1 MTITD
6 PRGGVELTLSA
17 RGAGYAAIQQCL
29 ELQAEIAPLGRV
41 EKFFGASPL
50 AQNARSWYLGA
61 LGEIVVAEK
70 LERLGEG
77 WRVINAVPV
86 GAAGSDIDHV
96 VVGPAGVFTIN
107 TKAHANKK
115 VWAAGRALRING
127 FKQHYIRNSQHEAAR
142 ASKLL
147 TTAVGREI
155 VVTPLIVMV
164 GISELNYGL
173 RRPAV
178 DVVTS
183 RGIVRNLRRR
193 PRILTPDA
201 VTEIADVASRRGT
214 WHRDAV
220 VLDDT
225 QRHVERF
232 ERLRRA
238 VDAAAYRRRAWSVA
252 GRLALVALTVW
263 VCVELVEVLVTAL
276 AASTMR

>member
-6 PRGGVELTLSA
+6 PRGGIELTLSA
-17 RGAGYAAIQQCL
+17 RGAGFAAIQHCL
-29 ELQAEIAPLGRV
+29 ALQSEVAPLGPV
-41 EKFFGASPL
+41 ERFFGASPL

-115 VWAAGRALRING
+115 VWAAGHALRING
-127 FKQHYIRNSQHEAAR
+127 FRQDYIRNSQHEAAR
-142 ASKLL
+142 ATKLL
-147 TTAVGREI
+147 TTAVGRPI

-164 GISELNYGL
+164 GISELNYGV
-173 RRPAV
+173 RRPEV

-183 RGIVRNLRRR
+183 RGIVRNLQRRKK
-193 PRILTPDA
+193 ILTPSA
-201 VTEIADVASRRGT
+201 VSEIADVASRRGT
-214 WHRDAV
+214 WHRDSV

-225 QRHVERF
+225 QRHVQRF
-232 ERLRRA
+232 ERLRQE
-238 VDAAAYRRRAWSVA
+238 VDAAANRRHAWSLLGRLIVA
-252 GRLALVALTVW
+252 GVAIWICIGLLNVIVTSLA
-263 VCVELVEVLVTAL
+263 
-276 AASTMR
+276 RGI

>member
-17 RGAGYAAIQQCL
+17 RGAGYAAIQHCL
-29 ELQAEIAPLGRV
+29 ELQAECAPLTAV
-41 EKFFGASPL
+41 ERFFGASPL

-70 LERLGEG
+70 LERLGDG

-96 VVGPAGVFTIN
+96 VVGPPGVFTIN

-115 VWAAGRALRING
+115 VWAAGHALRING
-127 FKQHYIRNSQHEAAR
+127 FKQNYVRNSQHEAAR

-147 TTAVGREI
+147 TTAVGRPI
-155 VVTPLIVMV
+155 AVTPLIVMV

-173 RRPAV
+173 HKPEV
-178 DVVTS
+178 DVVIS

-193 PRILTPDA
+193 RPILTPDE
-201 VTEIADVASRRGT
+201 VSEIADVASRRGT

-238 VDAAAYRRRAWSVA
+238 VDAAASRRKAWLVGA
-252 GRLALVALTVW
+252 RLAL
-263 VCVELVEVLVTAL
+263 L
-276 AASTMR
+276 AAILWFLIGAVETMTPVFAATL

>member
-6 PRGGVELTLSA
+6 PRGGVELTLTA

-29 ELQAEIAPLGRV
+29 ELQSEVAPVGPV
-41 EKFFGASPL
+41 AHFFGASPL

-77 WRVINAVPV
+77 WHVIDAVPV

-96 VVGPAGVFTIN
+96 VIGPTGVFTIN

-115 VWAAGRALRING
+115 VWAAGHALRING

-147 TTAVGREI
+147 TSAVGRPI
-155 VVTPLIVMV
+155 DVTPLIVMV
-164 GISELNYGL
+164 GISELNYGV
-173 RRPAV
+173 RRPEV

-193 PRILTPDA
+193 RRTLTPDA
-201 VTEIADVASRRGT
+201 VAEIADVAGRRGT
-214 WHRDAV
+214 WHRDAI

-225 QRHVERF
+225 QRHVQRF
-232 ERLRRA
+232 ERLRSE
-238 VDAAAYRRRAWSVA
+238 VDAASRRRKAWVLLME
-252 GRLALVALTVW
+252 LAVIVGVVW
-263 VCVELVEVLVTAL
+263 LCIDMLDVIVRAL
-276 AASTMR
+276 AVGVLH

>member
-1 MTITD
+1 MTD

-29 ELQAEIAPLGRV
+29 ELQSEVAPVGPVAR
-41 EKFFGASPL
+41 FFGANPL

-127 FKQHYIRNSQHEAAR
+127 FRQDYIRNSQHEAAR

-147 TTAVGREI
+147 TTAVGRPI

-173 RRPAV
+173 HRPEV
-178 DVVTS
+178 DVVVS
-183 RGIVRNLRRR
+183 RGIVRNLKRR
-193 PRILTPDA
+193 PSVLTPDE

-225 QRHVERF
+225 QRVVQRF
-232 ERLRRA
+232 ERLRHE
-238 VDAAAYRRRAWSVA
+238 VDVAAYRRKVWSLLAQSAFVA
-252 GRLALVALTVW
+252 ALVW
-263 VCVELVEVLVTAL
+263 VCIQIVEIITTAL
-276 AASTMR
+276 ASSLMP

>member
-1 MTITD
+1 MTMTD

-29 ELQAEIAPLGRV
+29 ELQSEVAPLSPLER
-41 EKFFGASPL
+41 FFGASPL

-70 LERLGEG
+70 LERLGQD

-107 TKAHANKK
+107 TKAHASKR
-115 VWAAGRALRING
+115 VWAAGVALRING
-127 FKQHYIRNSQHEAAR
+127 FREDYFRNSQIEAAR

-147 TTAVGREI
+147 TSAVGREV

-173 RRPAV
+173 TRPEV

-183 RGIVRNLRRR
+183 RGIVRNLTRRR
-193 PRILTPDA
+193 DVLSPDE

-220 VLDDT
+220 VLDDAH
-225 QRHVERF
+225 RLVERF
-232 ERLRRA
+232 ERLRRQ
-238 VDAAAYRRRAWSVA
+238 VDAATYRRKAWTVA
-252 GRLALVALTVW
+252 GKLVGLVIGFWAAIQIVSVLVAS
-263 VCVELVEVLVTAL
+263 L
-276 AASTMR
+276 ASATMR

>member
-17 RGAGYAAIQQCL
+17 RGAGYAAIQHCL
-29 ELQAEIAPLGRV
+29 ELQAEVAPLGRADR
-41 EKFFGASPL
+41 FFGTSPL

-70 LERLGEG
+70 LERLGDG

-115 VWAAGRALRING
+115 VWAAGQALRING
-127 FKQHYIRNSQHEAAR
+127 FEQDYIRNSQDDAAR

-164 GISELNYGL
+164 GISELNYGVH
-173 RRPAV
+173 RPEV

-193 PRILTPDA
+193 PKILTPDA

-232 ERLRRA
+232 ERLRRS
-238 VDAAAYRRRAWSVA
+238 VDAAAYRRKAWTVA
-252 GRLALVALTVW
+252 GRLVVVGMTVW
-263 VCVELVEVLVTAL
+263 VCVELLGMIVAAL
-276 AASTMR
+276 ARTV

>member
-29 ELQAEIAPLGRV
+29 ELQSEVAPLTAV
-41 EKFFGASPL
+41 EKFFGMSPL

-70 LERLGEG
+70 LERLGDG

-115 VWAAGRALRING
+115 VWAAGQALRING
-127 FKQHYIRNSQHEAAR
+127 FTQHYIRNSQHEAAR

-147 TTAVGREI
+147 TTAVGRPV

-164 GISELNYGL
+164 GISELNYGV
-173 RRPAV
+173 RRPEV

-193 PRILTPDA
+193 RRILSPDE

-225 QRHVERF
+225 QRLVQRF
-232 ERLRRA
+232 ERLRRD
-238 VDAAAYRRRAWSVA
+238 VDAAARRRSAWLFGS
-252 GRLALVALTVW
+252 RLALAAAILWLLIGV
-263 VCVELVEVLVTAL
+263 VEVMTPVL
-276 AASTMR
+276 AGGM

>member
-1 MTITD
+1 MDT
-6 PRGGVELTLSA
+6 RGGVQLTLSA
-17 RGAGYAAIQQCL
+17 RGAGSVAIQQCL
-29 ELQAEIAPLGRV
+29 ALQSEVLPLTRV
-41 EKFFGASPL
+41 EKFFGITPL
-50 AQNARSWYLGA
+50 ASNAHSWYLGA

-70 LERLGEG
+70 LEKLGEE

-96 VVGPAGVFTIN
+96 VVGPSGVFTIN

-115 VWAAGRALRING
+115 VWTAGNALRIKG
-127 FKQHYIRNSQHEAAR
+127 FRAECVRDSQDEAAR

-147 TTAVGREI
+147 TSAVGRAI

-164 GISELNYGL
+164 GISEMNYGL

-178 DVVTS
+178 DAVTS
-183 RGIVRNLRRR
+183 RGILRNLRRR
-193 PRILTPDA
+193 KHVLTERE

-225 QRHVERF
+225 QKLVERF
-232 ERLRRA
+232 ERLRSE
-238 VDAAAYRRRAWSVA
+238 VDAASHRRMAWIA
-252 GRLALVALTVW
+252 LGKLALVVAGLW
-263 VCVELVEVLVTAL
+263 VCAQLVEMVAAVLAGTV
-276 AASTMR
+276 

>member
-29 ELQAEIAPLGRV
+29 ELQAEVAPLTSLER
-41 EKFFGASPL
+41 FFGASPL

-70 LERLGEG
+70 LERLGDG

-107 TKAHANKK
+107 TKAHANKR
-115 VWAAGRALRING
+115 VWAAGHALRING
-127 FKQHYIRNSQHEAAR
+127 FRQDYIRNSQHEAAR
-142 ASKLL
+142 ATRLL
-147 TTAVGREI
+147 SAAVGRPI
-155 VVTPLIVMV
+155 IVTPLIVMV

-173 RRPAV
+173 HKPEV
-178 DVVTS
+178 DVVIS

-193 PRILTPDA
+193 RLVLTPDE

-238 VDAAAYRRRAWSVA
+238 VDAAAYRRKAWLVG
-252 GRLALVALTVW
+252 GRLALAVAVLWLLIGVVGVLTP
-263 VCVELVEVLVTAL
+263 VLARG
-276 AASTMR
+276 M

>member
-6 PRGGVELTLSA
+6 PRGGVELTLTA

-29 ELQAEIAPLGRV
+29 ELQSEVPPLSPLER
-41 EKFFGASPL
+41 FFGASPL

-70 LERLGEG
+70 LERLGDS

-96 VVGPAGVFTIN
+96 VVGPPGVFTIN
-107 TKAHANKK
+107 TKAHASKR
-115 VWAAGRALRING
+115 VWAAGQALRING
-127 FKQHYIRNSQHEAAR
+127 FKQNYIRNSQFEAER

-147 TTAVGREI
+147 TSAVGRPI

-164 GISELNYGL
+164 GVSELNYGV
-173 RRPAV
+173 RRPEV

-183 RGIVRNLRRR
+183 RGLVRNLKRRK
-193 PRILTPDA
+193 RILTPDE
-201 VTEIADVASRRGT
+201 VTEIASVASRRGT

-232 ERLRRA
+232 ERLRRQ
-238 VDAAAYRRRAWSVA
+238 VDAAAQRRNAWLLGS
-252 GRLALVALTVW
+252 RLALAAAILWLLIGV
-263 VCVELVEVLVTAL
+263 VEVLTPVF
-276 AASTMR
+276 ASDM

>member
-6 PRGGVELTLSA
+6 PRGGVELTLTA

-29 ELQAEIAPLGRV
+29 ELQSEVPPLGRMARV
-41 EKFFGASPL
+41 FGVSPL

-77 WRVINAVPV
+77 WHVINAIPV
-86 GAAGSDIDHV
+86 GAGGCDIDHV
-96 VVGPAGVFTIN
+96 VIGPTGVFTIN

-115 VWAAGRALRING
+115 VWAAGQSLRING
-127 FKQHYIRNSQHEAAR
+127 FRQDYIRNSQHEAER

-147 TTAVGREI
+147 TSAVGRPIEA
-155 VVTPLIVMV
+155 TPLIVMV

-173 RRPAV
+173 HKPEV

-193 PRILTPDA
+193 PRILSPDA
-201 VTEIADVASRRGT
+201 VAEIADVASRRGT
-214 WHRDAV
+214 WHRDAI

-225 QRHVERF
+225 QRHVQRF
-232 ERLRRA
+232 ERLRHE
-238 VDAAAYRRRAWSVA
+238 VDAATYRRKAWVVL
-252 GRLALVALTVW
+252 GKLVVVVGVVW
-263 VCVELVEVLVTAL
+263 LCIEMVDVIVPAL
-276 AASTMR
+276 AGGVLQ

>member
-29 ELQAEIAPLGRV
+29 ELQSEVAPLTPMER
-41 EKFFGASPL
+41 FFGASPL

-70 LERLGEG
+70 LERLGED

-127 FKQHYIRNSQHEAAR
+127 FKQDYVRNSQHEAAR

-173 RRPAV
+173 TRPEV

-183 RGIVRNLRRR
+183 RGIARNLRRR
-193 PRILTPDA
+193 RRVLTPDE
-201 VTEIADVASRRGT
+201 VTEIANVASRRGT

-232 ERLRRA
+232 ERLRRD
-238 VDAAAYRRRAWSVA
+238 VDAAANRRNAWVFG
-252 GRLALVALTVW
+252 GRLALVAAILWLLIGVVDVLTP
-263 VCVELVEVLVTAL
+263 VLAYG
-276 AASTMR
+276 M

>member
-29 ELQAEIAPLGRV
+29 ELQSEVAPLGTV
-41 EKFFGASPL
+41 ERFFGASPL

-70 LERLGEG
+70 LEHLGPG

-115 VWAAGRALRING
+115 VWAAGHALRING
-127 FKQHYIRNSQHEAAR
+127 FRQDYIRNSQHEADR
-142 ASKLL
+142 ATRLL
-147 TTAVGREI
+147 TAAVGRPI
-155 VVTPLIVMV
+155 AVTPLIVMV
-164 GISELNYGL
+164 GISELNYGVK
-173 RRPAV
+173 RPAV

-193 PRILTPDA
+193 R
-201 VTEIADVASRRGT
+201 
-214 WHRDAV
+214 
-220 VLDDT
+220 
-225 QRHVERF
+225 
-232 ERLRRA
+232 
-238 VDAAAYRRRAWSVA
+238 
-252 GRLALVALTVW
+252 TV
-263 VCVELVEVLVTAL
+263 
-276 AASTMR
+276 

>member
-17 RGAGYAAIQQCL
+17 RGAGYAAIQHCL
-29 ELQAEIAPLGRV
+29 ELQAEVVPLTAV
-41 EKFFGASPL
+41 ERFFGVSPL

-70 LERLGEG
+70 LERLGDG

-115 VWAAGRALRING
+115 VWAAGQALRING
-127 FKQHYIRNSQHEAAR
+127 FKQDYIRNSQHEAAR

-147 TTAVGREI
+147 TTAVGRPI
-155 VVTPLIVMV
+155 IVTPLIVMV

-173 RRPAV
+173 RKPEV

-193 PRILTPDA
+193 RPVLTPDE

-232 ERLRRA
+232 ERLRRQ
-238 VDAAAYRRRAWSVA
+238 VDAAAYRRKAWTVL
-252 GRLALVALTVW
+252 GKLVVVGLTVW
-263 VCVELVEVLVTAL
+263 MSVVVLNLLVSAL
-276 AASTMR
+276 AASMPR

>member
-29 ELQAEIAPLGRV
+29 ELQSEVPPLGPLAH
-41 EKFFGASPL
+41 FFGATPL

-61 LGEIVVAEK
+61 IGEIVVAER

-77 WRVINAVPV
+77 WHVINAVPV

-96 VVGPAGVFTIN
+96 VIGPTGVFTIN

-115 VWAAGRALRING
+115 VWAAGQALRING
-127 FKQHYIRNSQHEAAR
+127 FKQNYIRNSQHEAAR

-147 TTAVGREI
+147 TSAVGRPI
-155 VVTPLIVMV
+155 DVTPLIVMV
-164 GISELNYGL
+164 GISELNLGV

-178 DVVTS
+178 EVVTS

-193 PRILTPDA
+193 RRVLTPDVVA
-201 VTEIADVASRRGT
+201 EIADVAGRRGT
-214 WHRDAV
+214 WHRDAI

-225 QRHVERF
+225 QRHVQRF
-232 ERLRRA
+232 ERLRRE
-238 VDAAAYRRRAWSVA
+238 VDAASRRRKAWVMLVE
-252 GRLALVALTVW
+252 LALVVGVVW
-263 VCVELVEVLVTAL
+263 VCANLLDVIVRAL
-276 AASTMR
+276 AGGMPH

>member
-29 ELQAEIAPLGRV
+29 ELQSEVPALGPV
-41 EKFFGASPL
+41 AHFFGASPL

-61 LGEIVVAEK
+61 IGEIVVAEK

-77 WRVINAVPV
+77 WHVINAVPV

-96 VVGPAGVFTIN
+96 VIGPTGVFTIN

-115 VWAAGRALRING
+115 VWAAGQALRING
-127 FKQHYIRNSQHEAAR
+127 FKQNYIRNSQHEAAR

-147 TTAVGREI
+147 TNAVGRPTD
-155 VVTPLIVMV
+155 VTPLIVMV
-164 GISELNYGL
+164 GISELNLGV

-178 DVVTS
+178 EIVTA

-193 PRILTPDA
+193 RRVLTPDVVA
-201 VTEIADVASRRGT
+201 EIADVAGRRGT
-214 WHRDAV
+214 WHRDAI

-225 QRHVERF
+225 QRHVQRF
-232 ERLRRA
+232 ERLRRE
-238 VDAAAYRRRAWSVA
+238 VDAALRRRKAWVMLVE
-252 GRLALVALTVW
+252 LAVIVGVVW
-263 VCVELVEVLVTAL
+263 VCAGLLGIIARAL
-276 AASTMR
+276 AYGLPH

>member
-29 ELQAEIAPLGRV
+29 ELQSEVAPLSRAQR
-41 EKFFGASPL
+41 FFGASPL

-70 LERLGEG
+70 LERLGDG

-115 VWAAGRALRING
+115 VWTAGHALRING
-127 FKQHYIRNSQHEAAR
+127 FRQDYIRNSQHEAAR

-147 TTAVGREI
+147 TTAVGRPI
-155 VVTPLIVMV
+155 IVTPLIVMV

-173 RRPAV
+173 HKPEV

-183 RGIVRNLRRR
+183 RGIVRNLKRRR
-193 PRILTPDA
+193 PVLTPDE
-201 VTEIADVASRRGT
+201 VTEIANVASRRGT

-232 ERLRRA
+232 ERLRRQ
-238 VDAAAYRRRAWSVA
+238 VDAAAYRRKAWVVA
-252 GRLALVALTVW
+252 AKLVVLGLTVW
-263 VCVELVEVLVTAL
+263 LSVVVLNVLVAAL
-276 AASTMR
+276 ASSMPR

>member
-6 PRGGVELTLSA
+6 PHGGVELTLTA

-29 ELQAEIAPLGRV
+29 ELQSEVPSLGAV
-41 EKFFGASPL
+41 AHFFGASPL

-77 WRVINAVPV
+77 WHVINAVPV
-86 GAAGSDIDHV
+86 GAGGSDIDHV
-96 VVGPAGVFTIN
+96 VIGPTGVFTLN

-115 VWAAGRALRING
+115 VWAAGRALHING
-127 FKQHYIRNSQHEAAR
+127 FKQDYIRNSKFEAER

-147 TTAVGREI
+147 TSAVGRPI
-155 VVTPLIVMV
+155 DVTPLIVMV
-164 GISELNYGL
+164 GVSELNYGVK
-173 RRPAV
+173 RPEV

-193 PRILTPDA
+193 RRILTPDA
-201 VTEIADVASRRGT
+201 VAEIAEVAGRRGT
-214 WHRDAV
+214 WHRDSI

-225 QRHVERF
+225 QRHVQRF
-232 ERLRRA
+232 ERLRHE
-238 VDAAAYRRRAWSVA
+238 VDVASRRRKAWM
-252 GRLALVALTVW
+252 LL
-263 VCVELVEVLVTAL
+263 VELAVIVGVVWLCAELLGVIVRAL
-276 AASTMR
+276 AGGV

>member
-29 ELQAEIAPLGRV
+29 ELQSEVPPVGPVAH
-41 EKFFGASPL
+41 FFGASPL

-61 LGEIVVAEK
+61 IGEIVVAEK
-70 LERLGEG
+70 LERLGSG
-77 WRVINAVPV
+77 WHVINAVPV

-96 VVGPAGVFTIN
+96 VIGPTGVFTIN

-115 VWAAGRALRING
+115 VWAAGQALRING
-127 FKQHYIRNSQHEAAR
+127 FKQNYIRNSQHEAER

-147 TTAVGREI
+147 TSAVGRPI
-155 VVTPLIVMV
+155 SVTPLIVMV
-164 GISELNYGL
+164 GISELNLGV

-178 DVVTS
+178 EVVTS

-193 PRILTPDA
+193 RRVLTPDA
-201 VTEIADVASRRGT
+201 VAEIAHVASRRGT
-214 WHRDAV
+214 WHRDAI

-225 QRHVERF
+225 QRHVQRF
-232 ERLRRA
+232 ERLRRE
-238 VDAAAYRRRAWSVA
+238 VDAASRRRKSWV
-252 GRLALVALTVW
+252 ALVELAVIVGVVW
-263 VCVELVEVLVTAL
+263 VSAELLGVIAAGL
-276 AASTMR
+276 AAGG

>member
-6 PRGGVELTLSA
+6 PRGGVELTLTA

-29 ELQAEIAPLGRV
+29 ELQSEVAPVGPV
-41 EKFFGASPL
+41 AHFFGASPL

-77 WRVINAVPV
+77 WHVINAVPV

-96 VVGPAGVFTIN
+96 VIGPTGVFTIN

-115 VWAAGRALRING
+115 VWAAGHALRING
-127 FKQHYIRNSQHEAAR
+127 FKQHYIRNSLHEAAR

-147 TTAVGREI
+147 TSAVGRPI
-155 VVTPLIVMV
+155 DVTPLIVMV
-164 GISELNYGL
+164 GISELNYGG
-173 RRPAV
+173 RKPEV
-178 DVVTS
+178 DIVTS

-193 PRILTPDA
+193 RRTLTPDVVA
-201 VTEIADVASRRGT
+201 EIADVASRRGT
-214 WHRDAV
+214 WHRDAI

-225 QRHVERF
+225 QRHVQRF
-232 ERLRRA
+232 ERLRSE
-238 VDAAAYRRRAWSVA
+238 VDAASRRRKAWVV
-252 GRLALVALTVW
+252 L
-263 VCVELVEVLVTAL
+263 VELAVAVGVVWLCAELLGVIAAGLAGGVLH
-276 AASTMR
+276 